1 MKLNKEEYNALCKII
16 DNNIDI
22 ELKHYE
28 ECSEEER
35 KNHIFKDYLCLS
47 LALKEI
53 KMKNSKGSKAM
64 ANKVTTLIAKKGQ
77 EITDSTISKEE
88 FQEYVNVQESAKYNM
103 FDPRARASTSL
114 TRSQWTYIIS
124 NYQSLMNIYK

>member
-16 DNNIDI
+16 DKNIEI

-28 ECSEEER
+28 KCSEELR
-35 KNHIFKDYLCLS
+35 KKHIFNDYLCLS

-53 KMKNSKGSKAM
+53 KMKNSKGSIAM
-64 ANKVTTLIAKKGQ
+64 ANKVTTLNIEKGQ

-88 FQEYVNVQESAKYNM
+88 FQEYINVQESAKYNM

-114 TRSQWTYIIS
+114 TRSQWTYIIT

>member
-28 ECSEEER
+28 ECSEKER

-53 KMKNSKGSKAM
+53 KMKNSKGSIAM
-64 ANKVTTLIAKKGQ
+64 ANKVTKKSQ
-77 EITDSTISKEE
+77 DITDSTISKEE
-88 FQEYVNVQESAKYNM
+88 FQEYVDVQESAEYNM

-114 TRSQWTYIIS
+114 SRSQWTYIIT